1 MANTP
6 SAKRRIKVSE
16 RNRLRNQ
23 SAVSAIRTAIK
34 QVRLAKQKNEDATKL
49 LSNAFS
55 LIDKAILKGIM
66 HKNTGSRYKS
76 RISA

>member
-16 RNRLRNQ
+16 RNRKRNQ
-23 SAVSAIRTAIK
+23 SAISAIRTAIK
-34 QVRLAKQKNEDATKL
+34 SVRLSKQKNEDAKDVL
-49 LSNAFS
+49 NKAYS

>member
-16 RNRLRNQ
+16 RNRKRNQ
-23 SAVSAIRTAIK
+23 SAISAIRTAIK
-34 QVRLAKQKNEDATKL
+34 NVRLAKQKNEDAKDVL
-49 LSNAFS
+49 NKAYS
-55 LIDKAILKGIM
+55 LIDKAILKGIL